1 MKIQMFRKYIFLRC
15 RTMNNGFLVS
25 TDNIN
30 NNNPGSRVIV
40 RILRIEMSYTGI
52 IKDLFPEDTSSF
64 VKDLIAISQWK
75 CQLKRFHSVAHVTI
89 YCAIRATILCYN
101 VKRQVWLGFSFVF
114 INRTSGNTI
123 QKNGSIA
130 DFFHVGVNYNE
141 ATNNI
146 VSFTSSSQYSILMIF
161 FFFKQVLTSFP
172 LYNYGFRT

>member
-25 TDNIN
+25 TDNVN

-101 VKRQVWLGFSFVF
+101 VTNGKCDSALVSYLSIGRLVIRYKKWIHRRFLSRQC
-114 INRTSGNTI
+114 
-123 QKNGSIA
+123 
-130 DFFHVGVNYNE
+130 
-141 ATNNI
+141 
-146 VSFTSSSQYSILMIF
+146 
-161 FFFKQVLTSFP
+161 
-172 LYNYGFRT
+172 

>member
-123 QKNGSIA
+123 QKMDPSPI
-130 DFFHVGVNYNE
+130 
-141 ATNNI
+141 
-146 VSFTSSSQYSILMIF
+146 SFTSVLITTKLRITLFRSLLLPNTQYQWF
-161 FFFKQVLTSFP
+161 FFF
-172 LYNYGFRT
+172 